1 MPTPTTLHIRQTP
14 ASKGKHTIR
23 LTLRRPGQ
31 PDLEGE
37 ATIKFSLTEQEQ
49 EDLRWYMEDYLQR
62 AEAVEA
68 VTVEQIEA
76 SMRARGEELYTKVL
90 AANGN
95 TQAIWFA
102 VREQLADLR
111 VEITTSIAD
120 AAAIPWELM
129 RDPQSDS
136 PIALRVKAF
145 VRVQSNPNISFVPVP
160 PADGGRIRLLYVASR
175 PGRHRRRGPA
185 RGGQPAAARPGR
197 RPGALRD
204 HGAAAAHL
212 RAVAGD
218 ADRRQERG

>member
-1 MPTPTTLHIRQTP
+1 MPPQPTLHIRQTP
-14 ASKGKHTIR
+14 ATKGKHTIH
-23 LTLRRPGQ
+23 LALRRPGQ

-76 SMRARGEELYTKVL
+76 SMRARGEDLYTKVL

-111 VEITTSIAD
+111 VEITAGIAD

-129 RDPQSDS
+129 RDPQSGV
-136 PIALRVKAF
+136 LRKTARAAWRGMVPSRLRAPDAM
-145 VRVQSNPNISFVPVP
+145 VQPP
-160 PADGGRIRLLYVASR
+160 PARLPVM
-175 PGRHRRRGPA
+175 
-185 RGGQPAAARPGR
+185 
-197 RPGALRD
+197 
-204 HGAAAAHL
+204 
-212 RAVAGD
+212 
-218 ADRRQERG
+218 